1 MICGYLGK
9 NLTNKDLSVQKE
21 EKNTPVLLIGLTI
34 ILLIL
39 LSFIPKD
46 TRIAGSKIKPV
57 DLFMD
62 VKPDSLL

>member
-1 MICGYLGK
+1 MLNNGK
-9 NLTNKDLSVQKE
+9 NTSV
-21 EKNTPVLLIGLTI
+21 LMIGLTI
-34 ILLIL
+34 LLLIL

-46 TRIAGSKIKPV
+46 TKVAGIKIKPV

>member
-1 MICGYLGK
+1 M
-9 NLTNKDLSVQKE
+9 QKE
-21 EKNTPVLLIGLTI
+21 EKNTPVLMLGLTI

-46 TRIAGSKIKPV
+46 TKVAGAKVKPV

>member
-1 MICGYLGK
+1 
-9 NLTNKDLSVQKE
+9 VQKE
-21 EKNTPVLLIGLTI
+21 EKNTPVLIIGFTI

-46 TRIAGSKIKPV
+46 TRVAGAKIKPV

>member
-1 MICGYLGK
+1 MEIK
-9 NLTNKDLSVQKE
+9 TNKDNSVQKE
-21 EKNTPVLLIGLTI
+21 ERNKPVLIIGFTI

-39 LSFIPKD
+39 LSFIPKN
-46 TRIAGSKIKPV
+46 TKVAGVKINPV

>member
-1 MICGYLGK
+1 VLNNGK
-9 NLTNKDLSVQKE
+9 NTSV
-21 EKNTPVLLIGLTI
+21 LMIGLTI
-34 ILLIL
+34 LLLIL

-46 TRIAGSKIKPV
+46 TKVAGIKIKPV